1 MVLSYDTSPL
11 PPLPPSPDEVRRW
24 SRRRWRRADAVRYFL
39 LWLTSTVA
47 LIRLIETYNIPLP
60 GR

>member
-1 MVLSYDTSPL
+1 MAMSYSNSYL

-39 LWLTSTVA
+39 LWLTATVA

>member
-24 SRRRWRRADAVRYFL
+24 SRRWRRADAVRYFL